1 MKRAEVNFQNA
12 QTVVQYDSS
21 KVTVKEMIE
30 LLTYVGY
37 RASVP

>member
-12 QTVVQYDSS
+12 QTVVQYDSHQ
-21 KVTVKEMIE
+21 VTVGETIE

-37 RASVP
+37 RARVP